1 MALYRFR
8 LSLRSSFAPLLK
20 RFGRGSS
27 EVELNIIELIYLELI
42 YWGSHIILIPWSS
55 NMYSAPRR
63 ITVVDTKKPFASSKT
78 YLQHIISDTWN
89 NL

>member
-27 EVELNIIELIYLELI
+27 EVELNIIELIY
-42 YWGSHIILIPWSS
+42 WGSRIILIPWSS